1 MLCVVCYV
9 LYMVRNVCI
18 SLVFK
23 TFLELCLGLEKV
35 SKWELLI
42 LHRFYSAFCVLQRCN
57 NDSAADLTA
66 GVPGPRRG

>member
-18 SLVFK
+18 SFVLK

-35 SKWELLI
+35 LKWELFI
-42 LHRFYSAFCVLQRCN
+42 LHRFYNVFLR
-57 NDSAADLTA
+57 LTK
-66 GVPGPRRG
+66 VQ